1 MTHDTL
7 MYKIFFQLLRLWTAK
22 NRKDTY
28 YIILA
33 SEQQAA
39 VACNLQSSYIYKLS
53 RTMFFITLLG
63 ALLIGL
69 LAIWYLTRSLRQV
82 IKTVTRFKEG
92 DY

>member
-1 MTHDTL
+1 
-7 MYKIFFQLLRLWTAK
+7 
-22 NRKDTY
+22 
-28 YIILA
+28 
-33 SEQQAA
+33 
-39 VACNLQSSYIYKLS
+39 
-53 RTMFFITLLG
+53 MFFITLLG